1 MLELSDSLMG
11 GAHCL
16 PMQAIGLPAP
26 AHLTIYRRMQTT
38 LRVGEAI
45 LTFGHF
51 AIDNTGGTDG
61 LQVYK
66 DGCR

>member
-1 MLELSDSLMG
+1 
-11 GAHCL
+11 
-16 PMQAIGLPAP
+16 MQAIGLPAP
-26 AHLTIYRRMQTT
+26 AHLTTYRRMQTT

-61 LQVYK
+61 PQVYK